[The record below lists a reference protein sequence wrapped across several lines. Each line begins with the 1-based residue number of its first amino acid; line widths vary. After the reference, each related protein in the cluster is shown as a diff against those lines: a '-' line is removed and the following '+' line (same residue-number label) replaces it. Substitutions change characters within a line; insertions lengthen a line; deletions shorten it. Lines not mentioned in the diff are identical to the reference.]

1 MTSAARLKFPLSTV
15 HLSLRW
21 KALVAISLVLLLVN
35 ASLAF
40 LSYRESANQFAAEQ
54 ARVRTQQSKQ
64 LRALLDD
71 RFEQMSRL
79 ANVVPLLAP
88 EKTGQSLGER
98 LQAALDANGI
108 MLDLEWDIHSVHW
121 VRPDGEAVLL
131 WSVNPVSLPA
141 EMNKRLARAPEQT
154 ARLLSCTQ
162 QDCHQ
167 YLAVP
172 LLWQGRASGSLVLGR
187 SIADALLTFQAL
199 TGAEVALTTQDGQH
213 CGTTLASYPVITHPD
228 RTRPILVSADC
239 APANAVRGQGTGEPT
254 VPRLVATAADW
265 FEVFR
270 VPGLGP
276 GIDAL
281 VINRVTAQRQAIATA
296 TRNSVLIGVV
306 GLLLSVFLLFVIIH
320 NPLIRLRRLASMLP
334 MLADNRFRELHERLP
349 VTTARLRWRD
359 EMDLMVDSVGTLANR
374 MEEMEHARAAAQ
386 QELVWLAE
394 HDPLTGLPN
403 RRRFNQA
410 LNQYIHEAA
419 RYGHSGALL
428 FFDLDQFKDVNDISG
443 HQMGDNLLTQVA
455 QQLDRIDKGH
465 VFLGRLGGDEFAMI
479 IPRANENEGI
489 AMAQRL
495 QQVIS
500 NVVVY
505 AQNCRHQVSASIGIV
520 LFPQHGSNPEQLM
533 ADADLAMYQA
543 KAKGRGYHHLYSE
556 QDEGWER
563 ANARVVWTDRIAT
576 ALAEERFV
584 LYFQP
589 IMELPSRHIGRV
601 EALVRMLDSDG
612 SVVPPGKFIPVA
624 EETGQIQAI
633 DHWVLANAIALI
645 PQVPG
650 LSISLNLSGNAL
662 QDASL
667 VGIIEALLAQH
678 GIEAQRV
685 TFEITESVAIGSLNQ
700 ASQLMQAI
708 QALGCRF
715 ALDDFG
721 SGYASYA
728 YLRKLPVE
736 DVKID
741 GAFIRNIA
749 LSKEDQIFVR
759 AITEMAHGMR
769 KRVIAEFVEDEE
781 IVEILA
787 ELGVDFAQG
796 YHIGR
801 PQPASDW
808 LERASKRRAAAY

>member
-1 MTSAARLKFPLSTV
+1 MTSAAWLKFPLSTV

-54 ARVRTQQSKQ
+54 ARVRTQQNKQ

-121 VRPDGEAVLL
+121 VRPDRESVLL
-131 WSVNPVSLPA
+131 WSANPVSLPT

-162 QDCHQ
+162 QDCRQ

-172 LLWQGRASGSLVLGR
+172 LLWQGRASGYLVLGR

-228 RTRPILVSADC
+228 RTRPILVNANC
-239 APANAVRGQGTGEPT
+239 ALANAVRGQGTGEPT
-254 VPRLVATAADW
+254 TPRLVATAADW

-374 MEEMEHARAAAQ
+374 MEEMEQARAAAQ

-410 LNQYIHEAA
+410 LNQYIHDAA
-419 RYGHSGALL
+419 RDGHSGALL

-479 IPRANENEGI
+479 IPRANANEGI

-495 QQVIS
+495 QQGIS

-556 QDEGWER
+556 QDQGWER

-576 ALAEERFV
+576 ALAQERFV

-601 EALVRMLDSDG
+601 EALIRMLDSNG

-662 QDASL
+662 QDTSL

-678 GIEAQRV
+678 GIEAHRV
-685 TFEITESVAIGSLNQ
+685 TFEITESVAIGSLDQ

-781 IVEILA
+781 IVEILT

-801 PQPASDW
+801 PQPARHW
-808 LERASKRRAAAY
+808 LTNTKEKC